1 MQWLRSPIVLWLT
14 LALMGSMLSACS
26 SGIDNIE
33 SYKEATKAFPNALK
47 TSDRATKEAQ
57 MCGDPM
63 ALRDAFVKLV
73 PAVKG
78 LQGAY
83 GALEISN
90 PEIAAIHA
98 DLADAVDAHVDIILG
113 MEPTIM
119 TMKLTKSKP
128 MIIDSK
134 AALQEA
140 VDAWNEAVDGFGQ

>member
-1 MQWLRSPIVLWLT
+1 MNSLRSPIALWLT
-14 LALMGSMLSACS
+14 LAFVGSVLSACS
-26 SGIDNIE
+26 GGIDNIE

-47 TSDRATKEAQ
+47 TADRATKEAE

-63 ALRDAFVKLV
+63 RLRDAFVKLV

-78 LQGAY
+78 LQGAF
-83 GALEISN
+83 GEIEISN
-90 PEIAAIHA
+90 PDIAAIHG
-98 DLADAVDAHVDIILG
+98 DLKAAVDAHAETILG

-134 AALQEA
+134 AALHEA